1 MGKFRLEGYKSL
13 FLRKKDTN
21 LMSERE
27 TCKKEMKKKRSNAM
41 NEQQV
46 AINNRQVSLVDRYL
60 SKAKTRNYYYALL

>member
-1 MGKFRLEGYKSL
+1 
-13 FLRKKDTN
+13 
-21 LMSERE
+21 MSERE